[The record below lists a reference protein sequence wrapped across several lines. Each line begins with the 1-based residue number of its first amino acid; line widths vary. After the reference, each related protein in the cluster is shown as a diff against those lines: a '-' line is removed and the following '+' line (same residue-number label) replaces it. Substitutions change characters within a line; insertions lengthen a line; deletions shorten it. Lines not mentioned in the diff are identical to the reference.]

1 MYKRQIYNYSG
12 FKESTNDQLIPI
24 RQLELFKD
32 RVKIENDAQYS
43 AEEKTRLLAD
53 IDKKLAALAK

>member
-1 MYKRQIYNYSG
+1 LY
-12 FKESTNDQLIPI
+12 
-24 RQLELFKD
+24 KD